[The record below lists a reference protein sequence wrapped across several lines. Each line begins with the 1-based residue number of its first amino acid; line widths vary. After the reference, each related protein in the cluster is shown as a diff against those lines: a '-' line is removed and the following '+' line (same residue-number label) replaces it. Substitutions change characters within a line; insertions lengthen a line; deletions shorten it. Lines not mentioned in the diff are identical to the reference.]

1 MKNKEILFEVDEAN
15 LNKKQ
20 LVKSVGKKDEKRKGR
35 NEFQLNRK
43 DNRKNNLSPKN

>member
-20 LVKSVGKKDEKRKGR
+20 QVKSVGKKDEKRKVR
-35 NEFQLNRK
+35 NDILNRK